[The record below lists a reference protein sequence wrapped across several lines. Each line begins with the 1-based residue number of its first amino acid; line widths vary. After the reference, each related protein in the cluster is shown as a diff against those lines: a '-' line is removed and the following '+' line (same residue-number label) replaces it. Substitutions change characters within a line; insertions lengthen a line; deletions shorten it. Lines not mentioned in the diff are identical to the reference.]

1 MGRMIRIDYV
11 PFPPT
16 SFPFRDLL
24 LLEQL
29 PIAPNERICEVGIGS
44 GGTCARL
51 AKLDCEVTGLDVS
64 TKAVEALRYL
74 EAREPALRF
83 HVADVTKG
91 ADLAPFCAR
100 FETLVSCD
108 TLEHVPDPKAF
119 FEGVSNL
126 LVPGGRFLVTFPN
139 EPRATMHGITCFDT
153 PEELCNLVASAGLE
167 LELCGAAVMTEWAEA
182 VADRFGW
189 GPIALVRRALAAQ
202 RRLTAGPTKG
212 GSPASSRPQ
221 TFDETSFFANR
232 ERWQRLAVPIIAYWW
247 GVLKLM
253 TARGPAFRVDEGFAE
268 SDFQASQV
276 VLVGRKPS

>member
-29 PIAPNERICEVGIGS
+29 PIAPNERVCEVGIGS

-83 HVADVTKG
+83 HVADITKG
-91 ADLAPFCAR
+91 SDLAPFCAR
-100 FETLVSCD
+100 FDTLVSCD

-126 LVPGGRFLVTFPN
+126 LAPGGRFLVTFPN
-139 EPRATMHGITCFDT
+139 EPRATMHGITCFET
-153 PEELCNLVASAGLE
+153 PEELCNLVASSGLE
-167 LELCGAAVMTEWAEA
+167 LELCGAAIMNAWAET

-202 RRLTAGPTKG
+202 RRLTAGPERASRG
-212 GSPASSRPQ
+212 GSAKPQ

-232 ERWQRLAVPIIAYWW
+232 ERWQRLAVPINAYWW

-253 TARGPAFRVDEGFAE
+253 TARGPAFRIDDGFEEGG
-268 SDFQASQV
+268 FQPSQV